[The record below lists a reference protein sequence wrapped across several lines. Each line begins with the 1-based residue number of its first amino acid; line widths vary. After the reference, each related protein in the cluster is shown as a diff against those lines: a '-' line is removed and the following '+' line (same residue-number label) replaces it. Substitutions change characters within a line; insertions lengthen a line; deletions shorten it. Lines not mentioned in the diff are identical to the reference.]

1 MSKNISHYDTY
12 SCGFPKG
19 CFSQWLVFKNLVN
32 RQRFVER
39 QTQDLVCWTASNV
52 RVISEYNII
61 TSKIWG
67 AGVEYSLG
75 LRRFQ
80 NKSIVRFKKPD
91 LTSGGKIFHT
101 SEMKKI
107 EKDRIE
113 FNVRSTLAVNSILLL
128 FTFVRPPKLL
138 SQIYHP
144 ERKHSKEGRVIFS
157 MFTLPLSNTRSEN

>member
-1 MSKNISHYDTY
+1 MTNISHTH

-19 CFSQWLVFKNLVN
+19 CFSQWVVFKNLVN
-32 RQRFVER
+32 SKRFVER
-39 QTQDLVCWTASNV
+39 QTQDLVSNV

-80 NKSIVRFKKPD
+80 NKSIVRFKKPS